1 LRIEIAGGFIGQND
15 RRVVRQDVRD
25 RDALALAAGQ
35 FVRLVMH
42 LNTVFPINV
51 HFPKLDV
58 AGSIPVSRS
67 LKSATWK
74 VLFTVLHQNYII
86 KENSIHKGGFK
97 LFDSP
102 QPVFRAMF
110 R

>member
-1 LRIEIAGGFIGQND
+1 LLKLRDLYSPRWTLYPLYTF
-15 RRVVRQDVRD
+15 DVE
-25 RDALALAAGQ
+25 
-35 FVRLVMH
+35 
-42 LNTVFPINV
+42 
-51 HFPKLDV
+51 FPKLDV